1 MGGGGREVTC
11 PFFLIVEKYSH
22 WGSLV
27 VLDSVVAQVQTNTK
41 NKCGETNLTDAM
53 NGAVDLLCFVPVFS
67 SSLPVRIEWR

>member
-1 MGGGGREVTC
+1 MGGGKRGYMS
-11 PFFLIVEKYSH
+11 FFLIVEKYSH

-41 NKCGETNLTDAM
+41 NKCGEINLTDAM